1 MYSTIFNTHDVILLM
16 TVYQCSLFA
25 LLLFTI
31 KGDKRVS
38 NILLALFLLQQAAI
52 PLDIL
57 ISFGAEFRN
66 VALEISPNLFYVFG
80 FGYWLEAPLLLW
92 YTRSL
97 IYKDYA
103 LAPKDFLL
111 FLPFGIYLMY
121 QIFFYYGLD
130 YSDKQNL
137 QEGYELTAAPSYMNS
152 VTLLR
157 ELYRCALGFLCLY
170 ELRKYHR
177 HLKNKFSST
186 EKHEI
191 WWLNL
196 LVWGFTLLRSWSV
209 LVLVLI
215 IISINYGIT
224 TNFETMGLIGNYTA
238 FVLVSL
244 LIFFSLAHSS
254 VYEGVNKND
263 ANLKGKFEEE
273 CLDPKQAIFVRE
285 WMNVNK
291 PYLTPSLTLDKL
303 SQMIDVPSRTLSQI
317 INRQFNCNFFEFVNI
332 YRIEEAKVILL
343 NPENKHKSV
352 IDVMYDAGFNSK
364 ATFNT
369 LFKKKVGTTPSKF
382 RSSHAK

>member
-1 MYSTIFNTHDVILLM
+1 MYSTIFNMHDVILLM
-16 TVYQCSLFA
+16 TVYQCTLFA
-25 LLLFTI
+25 ILLFTI
-31 KGDKRVS
+31 KGPKRAS
-38 NILLALFLLQQAAI
+38 NILLGLFLLQQAAI

-57 ISFGAEFRN
+57 ISFGAEFRS
-66 VALEISPNLFYVFG
+66 VALEISPNLFYVFDS
-80 FGYWLEAPLLLW
+80 GYWIEAPLLLW

-97 IYKDYA
+97 IYKNYT

-111 FLPFGIYLMY
+111 LLPFGLHLLHMIVTYH
-121 QIFFYYGLD
+121 GLD
-130 YSDKQNL
+130 YSEKQHI
-137 QEGYELTAAPSYMNS
+137 QEGYELFTAPSYMNS

-157 ELYRCALGFLCLY
+157 ELYRCALGVLCLY

-209 LVLVLI
+209 LVMVLI

-224 TNFETMGLIGNYTA
+224 TNFGTIGLIGNYIA

-244 LIFFSLAHSS
+244 LIFFSLSHSS

-263 ANLKGKFEEE
+263 ASLKGKFEEE
-273 CLDPKQAIFVRE
+273 RLDPKQATYVRE
-285 WMNVNK
+285 WVNANK

-303 SQMIDVPSRTLSQI
+303 SQMLDIPPRTLSNI
-317 INRQFNCNFFEFVNI
+317 INRQFNCNFFEFVNT
-332 YRIEEAKVILL
+332 YRIEEAKTILL
-343 NPENKHKSV
+343 DPESINKNV
-352 IDVMYDAGFNSK
+352 LDVMYDAGFNSK

-369 LFKKKVGTTPSKF
+369 LFKKKVGMTPSKY
-382 RSSHAK
+382 RSNHAK